1 MTTPVSNS
9 MSSTSSTNSTKT
21 ATGSSI
27 IGALGSGSGIDTN
40 ALTEQLVS
48 ISSQLEAQK
57 LNGKKTTLETQISDY
72 GKLRSAL
79 SSFQSAAAALG
90 SADTFNAK
98 SVSIPTTTQ
107 FSITALNSNA
117 VAGNYNLQ
125 VRQVAQAQTLVTGNA
140 YSSPN
145 DPVGKG
151 ELTLRL
157 GHWSGD
163 SFTVNEKKAS
173 GTIVIDETN
182 NTLAGLRDAIND
194 AKLGIT
200 ASIVNDGVGYKL
212 MLNAETGANNE
223 IEITAAAAEDAGA
236 PGLAAFNFNTPNKRL
251 DQQQEGRDA
260 KIAVNGL
267 EVSRETNH
275 ITDVIDGLEF
285 DIFSA
290 NSSEIVAISITADKG
305 AGEQAIRQFVEA
317 YNTLI
322 ADVAKLTGFDAE
334 LDNFGSLKSDPL
346 AKNLMQVLRTTLAS
360 PITGGADL
368 FSTLGSIGIRTKT
381 DGTLEINENPDEPNT
396 NFRAAID
403 KNYEA
408 VKNLFIPQAVSNNSS
423 VEISKTSALTKAG
436 TYQVQITQAAKKGS
450 LTAGTANATFPV
462 PVDASTR
469 DYQFE
474 FTLDGVKTNTISLSG
489 SFATAEEVAIELQSL
504 INSDSH
510 VRAAFGSV
518 SITVENNQFK
528 FVSDSYGSSSNVGFA
543 SVSQDFEADFG
554 LAVGTGIAGRDVA
567 GTINGV
573 AGFGFGNV
581 LLANYGSDADGL
593 SLIIHPGVTEAT
605 VTFSRGLAGTVN
617 NLVGSYLASN
627 GLISDREATL
637 SKDIEKVD
645 DQKEAMTRR
654 SDAYRARLQAQFIAM
669 ESIVRSLN
677 NTGSLLD
684 GLNDRLPFTAK
695 K

>member
-57 LNGKKTTLETQISDY
+57 LSGKKTTLETQISDY

-125 VRQVAQAQTLVTGNA
+125 VRQVAQAQTLVTDNA

-163 SFTVNEKKAS
+163 SFNVNEKKAS

-223 IEITAAAAEDAGA
+223 IEITAAEDAGA
-236 PGLAAFNFNTPNKRL
+236 PGLASFNFNAANKIL
-251 DQQQEGRDA
+251 VQQQEGRDA

-290 NSSEIVAISITADKG
+290 NSSEKVAISITADKG

-322 ADVAKLTGFDAE
+322 ADVTKLTGFDAE

-360 PITGGADL
+360 SITGGADL

-408 VKNLFIPQAVSNNSS
+408 VKNLFVPQAVSNNSS

-436 TYQVQITQAAKKGS
+436 TYQVQITQAAEKGS

-474 FTLDGVKTNTISLSG
+474 FSLDGVTTSSIQLTGIFNSAQDI
-489 SFATAEEVAIELQSL
+489 AVELQGL
-504 INSDSH
+504 INSDST

-518 SITVENNQFK
+518 SVSFDGAEFQ
-528 FVSDSYGSSSNVGFA
+528 FVSDSYGASSNVGFA
-543 SVSQDFEADFG
+543 SVSQDFEDDFG
-554 LAVGTGIAGRDVA
+554 FTVGKKGTAGKDVI

-573 AGFGFGNV
+573 TGFGFGNV

>member
-9 MSSTSSTNSTKT
+9 MSTTSSTNSAKT

-125 VRQVAQAQTLVTGNA
+125 VRQVAQAQTLVTHNA

-173 GTIVIDETN
+173 ETIVIDETN

-223 IEITAAAAEDAGA
+223 IEITAAEDAGA
-236 PGLAAFNFNTPNKRL
+236 LAAFNFNTANKKL
-251 DQQQEGRDA
+251 DQQQEGLDA

-290 NSSEIVAISITADKG
+290 NSSETVAISITADKG

-334 LDNFGSLKSDPL
+334 LDDFGSLKSDPL

-360 PITGGADL
+360 PITGGTDL

-408 VKNLFIPQAVSNNSS
+408 VKNLFIPQAVSNNAS

-436 TYQVQITQAAKKGS
+436 TYQVQITQAAEKGS
-450 LTAGTANATFPV
+450 LPAGTANATF

-474 FTLDGVKTNTISLSG
+474 FSLDGVTTNVIQLTGVFDS
-489 SFATAEEVAIELQSL
+489 AQEVAVALQGL
-504 INSDSH
+504 INSDSN

-518 SITVENNQFK
+518 SVSFDGTQFQ
-528 FVSDSYGSSSNVGFA
+528 FVSDSYGASSNVGFA
-543 SVSQDFEADFG
+543 SVSQDFKDDFG
-554 LAVGTGIAGRDVA
+554 FKVGNGTAGKDVI

-573 AGFGFGNV
+573 TGFGFGNV

-637 SKDIEKVD
+637 NKDIEKVD

>member
-163 SFTVNEKKAS
+163 SFNVNEKKAS

-223 IEITAAAAEDAGA
+223 IEITAAEDAGA
-236 PGLAAFNFNTPNKRL
+236 PGLASFNFNANAANKKL

-408 VKNLFIPQAVSNNSS
+408 VKNLFVPQATSNNSS
-423 VEISKTSALTKAG
+423 VEITKTSALTKAG
-436 TYQVQITQAAKKGS
+436 TYDVQITQEAAKGE
-450 LTAGTANATFPV
+450 LTADNINLPI
-462 PVDASTR
+462 DADSR

-554 LAVGTGIAGRDVA
+554 LAVGTGTAGRDVA

-593 SLIIHPGVTEAT
+593 SLIIHPGVTEAK

>member
-9 MSSTSSTNSTKT
+9 MSSTSSTNSAKT

-107 FSITALNSNA
+107 FSITALNSSA

-125 VRQVAQAQTLVTGNA
+125 VRQVAQAQTLVTRNA

-157 GHWSGD
+157 GHWSGNNF
-163 SFTVNEKKAS
+163 SVNEKKAS

-223 IEITAAAAEDAGA
+223 IEITAAEDAGA
-236 PGLAAFNFNTPNKRL
+236 LAAFNFNAANKKL

-290 NSSEIVAISITADKG
+290 NSSETVAISITADKG

-408 VKNLFIPQAVSNNSS
+408 VKNLFVPQAVSNNSS

-436 TYQVQITQAAKKGS
+436 TYQVQITQAAEKGS

-474 FTLDGVKTNTISLSG
+474 FSLDGVTTSSIQLTGIFNSAQDI
-489 SFATAEEVAIELQSL
+489 AVELQGL
-504 INSDSH
+504 INSDST

-518 SITVENNQFK
+518 SVSFDGAEFQ
-528 FVSDSYGSSSNVGFA
+528 FVSDSYGASSNVGFA
-543 SVSQDFEADFG
+543 SVSQDFEDDFG
-554 LAVGTGIAGRDVA
+554 FTVGKKGTAGKDVI

-573 AGFGFGNV
+573 TGFGFGNV

>member
-9 MSSTSSTNSTKT
+9 MSSTSSTNSAKT

-157 GHWSGD
+157 GHWSGN
-163 SFTVNEKKAS
+163 SFNVNEKKAS

-200 ASIVNDGVGYKL
+200 ASIVNDGTGYKL

-223 IEITAAAAEDAGA
+223 IEITAAEDAGA
-236 PGLAAFNFNTPNKRL
+236 LASFNFNAANKKL
-251 DQQQEGRDA
+251 DQQQEGLDA
-260 KIAVNGL
+260 KIAVNRL

-290 NSSEIVAISITADKG
+290 NSSETVAISITADKG

-408 VKNLFIPQAVSNNSS
+408 VKNLFVPQAVSNNSS

-436 TYQVQITQAAKKGS
+436 TYDVQITQEAAKGE
-450 LTAGTANATFPV
+450 LPAGNINLPI
-462 PVDASTR
+462 DADSR

-554 LAVGTGIAGRDVA
+554 LAVGTGTAGRDVA

-593 SLIIHPGVTEAT
+593 SLIIHPGVTEAK

>member
-9 MSSTSSTNSTKT
+9 MSSTSSTNSAKT

-107 FSITALNSNA
+107 FSITALNSSA

-125 VRQVAQAQTLVTGNA
+125 VRQVAQAQTLVTRNA

-157 GHWSGD
+157 GHWSGN
-163 SFTVNEKKAS
+163 SFNVNEKKAS

-223 IEITAAAAEDAGA
+223 IEITAAGA
-236 PGLAAFNFNTPNKRL
+236 PGLAAFNFNAANKKL
-251 DQQQEGRDA
+251 DQQQEGLDA

-290 NSSEIVAISITADKG
+290 NSSETVAISITADKG

-408 VKNLFIPQAVSNNSS
+408 VKNLFIPQATSNNSS

-436 TYQVQITQAAKKGS
+436 TYDVQITQQATKGE
-450 LTAGTANATFPV
+450 LTAGNINL
-462 PVDASTR
+462 PVDADAR
-469 DYQFE
+469 NYEFE
-474 FTLDGVKTNTISLSG
+474 FTLDGVKTETLRLSG
-489 SFATAEEVAIELQSL
+489 TFATAEAVAVELQSL
-504 INSDSH
+504 INSDAK

-518 SITVENNQFK
+518 SISVENNQFK
-528 FVSDSYGSSSNVGFA
+528 FVSDAYGSSSNVGFA

-554 LAVGTGIAGRDVA
+554 IAVRNGTSGQDVA

-627 GLISDREATL
+627 GLIADRESTL
-637 SKDIEKVD
+637 NKDIEKVD

-654 SDAYRARLQAQFIAM
+654 SEAYRARLQAQFIAM
-669 ESIVRSLN
+669 ESIVRTLN
-677 NTGSLLD
+677 NTGSMLE
-684 GLNDRLPFTAK
+684 GLNDRMPFTAK

>member
-9 MSSTSSTNSTKT
+9 MTTASTTTASKSS
-21 ATGSSI
+21 TGSSI
-27 IGALGSGSGIDTN
+27 ISALGTGSGIDTN

-57 LNGKKTTLETQISDY
+57 LDGRKSTLETQISDY

-79 SSFQSAAAALG
+79 SSFQSSAAALG

-107 FSITALNSNA
+107 FSITALKSNA

-125 VRQVAQAQTLVTGNA
+125 VRQVAQAQSLVSGQGYA
-140 YSSPN
+140 SPN
-145 DPVGKG
+145 DSIGKG
-151 ELTLRL
+151 ELTIRL
-157 GHWSGD
+157 GDWANGD
-163 SFTVNEKKAS
+163 FTVNDKKAG

-182 NTLAGLRDAIND
+182 NTLAGLRDAINN
-194 AKLGIT
+194 ANLGVA
-200 ASIVNDGVGYKL
+200 ASIVNDGNGYKL
-212 MLNAETGANNE
+212 MLNAETGAKNE
-223 IEITAAAAEDAGA
+223 IEISVTENTNA
-236 PGLAAFNFNTPNKRL
+236 PGLAAFNFNAVNQSL
-251 DQQQEGRDA
+251 VQQQEGRDA
-260 KIAVNGL
+260 VIAVNGL
-267 EVSRETNH
+267 AVARETNH

-285 DIFSA
+285 DVFSA
-290 NSSEIVAISITADKG
+290 SLDETVSITIANDKG
-305 AGEQAIRQFVEA
+305 AGEQAIRDFVEA

-322 ADVAKLTGFDAE
+322 ADVTKLTGFDAE
-334 LDNFGSLKSDPL
+334 LEDFGSLKSDPL
-346 AKNLMQVLRTTLAS
+346 AKNLMQVLRSTLAS
-360 PITGGADL
+360 PIAGGSDL

-408 VKNLFIPQAVSNNSS
+408 VKNLFIPQATSNNSS

-436 TYQVQITQAAKKGS
+436 TYDIQITQQATKGE
-450 LTAGTANATFPV
+450 LTAGNINL
-462 PVDASTR
+462 PVDADAR
-469 DYQFE
+469 DYEFE
-474 FTLDGVKTNTISLSG
+474 FTLDGVKTETLRLSG
-489 SFATAEEVAIELQSL
+489 TFATAEAVAVELQSL
-504 INSDSH
+504 INSDAK

-518 SITVENNQFK
+518 SISVENNQFK
-528 FVSDSYGSSSNVGFA
+528 FVSDAYGSSSNVGFA

-554 LAVGTGIAGRDVA
+554 ITVGNGTSGQDVA

-627 GLISDREATL
+627 GLIADRESTL
-637 SKDIEKVD
+637 NKDIEKVD

-654 SDAYRARLQAQFIAM
+654 SEAYRARLQAQFIAM
-669 ESIVRSLN
+669 ESIVRTLN
-677 NTGSLLD
+677 NTGSMLE
-684 GLNDRLPFTAK
+684 GLNDRMPFTAK